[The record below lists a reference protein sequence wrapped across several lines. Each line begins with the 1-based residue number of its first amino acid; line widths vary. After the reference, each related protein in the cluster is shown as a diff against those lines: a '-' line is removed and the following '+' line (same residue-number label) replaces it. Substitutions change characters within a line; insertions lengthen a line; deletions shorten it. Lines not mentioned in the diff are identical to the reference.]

1 MSEQVS
7 GGQET
12 RTVCTDVEKV
22 ISTSSSESS
31 SFGPGGGQNH
41 DQSEKLPESSNSRE
55 SESGEP
61 GSRDS
66 REGKRR
72 L

>member
-1 MSEQVS
+1 M
-7 GGQET
+7 
-12 RTVCTDVEKV
+12 

-41 DQSEKLPESSNSRE
+41 GQSEKLPPSSNSGE

-66 REGKRR
+66 RDSKRR